1 MWLRRRID
9 RQLLCRDGYL
19 VTVKVRMTEMVDWET
34 PKLKK
39 DTNKMILNHLLR
51 KVTHI
56 RKKESAEFETAS
68 GLNG

>member
-9 RQLLCRDGYL
+9 IQLLCWDGYL

-34 PKLKK
+34 PKMKK

-56 RKKESAEFETAS
+56 RKKLSS
-68 GLNG
+68 KQHLN